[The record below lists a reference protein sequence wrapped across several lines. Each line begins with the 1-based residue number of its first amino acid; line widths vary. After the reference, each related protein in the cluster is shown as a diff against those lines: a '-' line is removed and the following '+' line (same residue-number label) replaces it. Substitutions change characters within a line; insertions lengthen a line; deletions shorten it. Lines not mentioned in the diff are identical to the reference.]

1 MLKRFSMRRT
11 IIAASITVSASL
23 FSSSDVFSQAAD
35 LHAIEGRWDMTLSV
49 DGKTQPSWL
58 EVVHSGT
65 KRLVGSYVGVSGSAR
80 PVAKVTFKDN
90 KISFSLPPQWEEEEN
105 DLVFEGSYQG
115 DSLAGS
121 MTAADG
127 KTHQWSATR
136 APLLRREK
144 APVWGKPVKLIG
156 SNDMN
161 MWQAM
166 GENQWTVKN
175 GVLSSPKSG
184 SNLVTKQKF
193 DDFKLHLE
201 FRCPKGSNSG
211 VYLRGRYEV
220 QIEDSK
226 GKQPEKHLMG
236 GVYGFLTP
244 TEMAA
249 KDAGEW
255 QTYDITLVGRL
266 VNVVANGKTIICNQE
281 IPGITGGALDS
292 REGEPG
298 PLMLQGDH
306 GPIEY
311 RNIVITEGK

>member
-1 MLKRFSMRRT
+1 MMNRFSPGKRLLL
-11 IIAASITVSASL
+11 SAFTMS
-23 FSSSDVFSQAAD
+23 FAVFLSAPAWAQTAD
-35 LHAIEGRWDMTLSV
+35 LHAIEGRWDMILNV
-49 DGKTQPSWL
+49 DGKPQPSWL

-80 PVAKVTFKDN
+80 PVAKVIFKDN

-105 DLVFEGSYQG
+105 DLSFEGTYQG
-115 DSLAGS
+115 DSLTGS

-127 KTHQWSATR
+127 KTHQWSASR

-156 SNDMN
+156 SNNLD

-166 GENQWTVKN
+166 GPNQWTVTN
-175 GVLSSPKSG
+175 GVLASPKSG
-184 SNLVTKQKF
+184 SNLVTKEKF
-193 DDFKLHLE
+193 NDFKLHVE

-220 QIEDSK
+220 QIEDSR

-255 QTYDITLVGRL
+255 QTYDITLIGRL
-266 VNVVANGKTIICNQE
+266 VNIVANGKTIICNQE

-306 GPIEY
+306 GPIEF
-311 RNIVITEGK
+311 RNIVITPAQ